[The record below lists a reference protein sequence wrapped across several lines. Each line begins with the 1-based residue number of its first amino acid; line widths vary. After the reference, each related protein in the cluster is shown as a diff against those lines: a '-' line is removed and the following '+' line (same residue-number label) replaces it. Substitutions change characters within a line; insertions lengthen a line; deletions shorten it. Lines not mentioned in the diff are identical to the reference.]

1 MTLEQVI
8 HNAVADALSK
18 QLQPLIEPLIG
29 KLKINIPNS
38 AEDFLTTA
46 EASKFLKVSPI
57 TMSIWRCKKRGPD
70 YVVIGDR
77 GVRYKRSALLAFI
90 ERNGS
95 LIGKQGR
102 PPKTTVVKTSGVPTG
117 SIKTANQKGVLAQAG
132 K

>member
-8 HNAVADALSK
+8 HDAVSDAISK
-18 QLQPLIEPLIG
+18 QLQPLLEPLMG
-29 KLKINIPNS
+29 KLKLNIPNS
-38 AEDFLTTA
+38 ADSDFLTTA
-46 EASKFLKVSPI
+46 EAARLLKVSPI
-57 TMSIWRCKKRGPD
+57 TMSIWRHKKRGPE

-77 GVRYKRSALLAFI
+77 GVRYKRSALLSFI

-102 PPKTTVVKTSGVPTG
+102 PPKLEVVRTSGVPT
-117 SIKTANQKGVLAQAG
+117 KTNHKGGLAQAG